1 MSQIF
6 ISYSRKD
13 IAFVRKLAGDLE
25 KAGYSVWWDVSGL
38 RGGDDWVRV
47 IPAAIQASDTFI
59 VVLSPNS
66 AASQWVEKEY
76 TQALHLRKKIIPIML
91 EESDV
96 PFGLNNINYIDFT
109 ADGYGV
115 NLNKLLNAL
124 GYSGEPIIPSAT
136 ISRTLARL
144 FFPLLIGIL
153 FLVALLAT
161 INSAPLIPPGAT
173 PTHIPSQTPVPSLTS
188 THTSTPTTTTTGTP
202 TITFTPTATETLVP
216 RPTWT
221 ASPTNPTFDVL
232 IYCVNSLYANTINV
246 RSGPGIIYAP
256 LGEPLQVGKCL
267 GFSARNEDATW
278 LQIAPSQ
285 TDPALGQY
293 AAGWIFRELL
303 GLGTEGPIDLPAVT
317 LTPTLMPS
325 DTPTVSPTFVAT
337 DTPSQTETSTPVP

>member
-47 IPAAIQASDTFI
+47 IPAAIRASDTFV

-66 AASQWVEKEY
+66 AVSEWVEKEY
-76 TQALHLRKKIIPIML
+76 TQALHLRRKIIPIML

-109 ADGYGV
+109 CDDYGV
-115 NLNKLLNAL
+115 NLNKLLSAL
-124 GYSGEPIIPSAT
+124 GYSGDPIVTTAPM
-136 ISRTLARL
+136 SRRLARL

-153 FLVALLAT
+153 FLVALLGT
-161 INSAPLIPPGAT
+161 INSVLPLPPGTT

-188 THTSTPTTTTTGTP
+188 TNTPTPTTTSTSTVTLTP
-202 TITFTPTATETLVP
+202 TITETLTP

-221 ASPTNPTFDVL
+221 ASPTKPTFDIL

-267 GFSARNEDATW
+267 GFSARNEDGTW
-278 LQIAPSQ
+278 LQIASSQ

-303 GLGTEGPIDLPAVT
+303 GLGAEGPIDLPVVT
-317 LTPTLMPS
+317 LTPTPMPS
-325 DTPTVSPTFVAT
+325 DTPTVTPTLVAT
-337 DTPSQTETSTPVP
+337 NTPSQTETPTPMP